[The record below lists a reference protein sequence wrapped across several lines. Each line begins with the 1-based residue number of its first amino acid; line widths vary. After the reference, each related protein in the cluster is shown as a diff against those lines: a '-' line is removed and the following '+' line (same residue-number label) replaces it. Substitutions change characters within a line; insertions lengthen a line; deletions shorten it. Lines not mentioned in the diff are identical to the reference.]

1 MTAKTGAMRIFG
13 QAPHQQAPSTIQEDF
28 RALAVNDFEPNPS
41 LTPGRA
47 LAGQV
52 GKLSGR
58 LETTA
63 S

>member
-1 MTAKTGAMRIFG
+1 MRIFG